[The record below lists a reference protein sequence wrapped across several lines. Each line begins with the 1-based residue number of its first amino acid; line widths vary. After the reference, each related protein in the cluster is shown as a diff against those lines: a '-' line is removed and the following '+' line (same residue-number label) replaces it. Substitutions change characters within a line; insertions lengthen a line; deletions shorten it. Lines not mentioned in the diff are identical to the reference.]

1 MQKLS
6 IGIIGFNEEDGI
18 GKLLES
24 LQEQTLL
31 KKSACYFYF
40 IIGQGYF
47 AIHTADCRFMK
58 YSNSTWKISIR

>member
-24 LQEQTLL
+24 LQEQTVL

-47 AIHTADCRFMK
+47 AIHNLLLLLWFIHKR
-58 YSNSTWKISIR
+58 N